1 MQWYIGVLKKYAV
14 FSGRARRKEY
24 WMFVLFNVLISFG
37 VTVFGDVVLV
47 LLGATDGTGDTLNS
61 LYGLA
66 ILVPSL
72 AVSVRRLHDT
82 GRSGWMLLI
91 GLIPCIGAL
100 VLLFFMIEDSGDANQ
115 YGEPPKFSEP

>member
-37 VTVFGDVVLV
+37 FTVLDG
-47 LLGATDGTGDTLNS
+47 LLGTMTEAGGALNS

-82 GRSGWMLLI
+82 GRSGWMILI